1 MRTGIFG
8 GTFNPVHSGHVL
20 LAQTYIAALSLER
33 MLVIPTRIPPHKTGE
48 SLIPGENRLEM
59 CRLAFMQNPVCEV
72 SDIELRRPDKS
83 YTVDTL
89 EKLHRDFPNDEFYL
103 IMGSDMF
110 LTFTEWRRWQRISEL
125 AVVCVGAREKNLR
138 PALEGQ
144 SRLLCGYG
152 VRCRI
157 IDLDPIPISST
168 EVRAMA
174 KRGEPLDAVVPPAVA
189 GYIAENRLYQG

>member
-1 MRTGIFG
+1 
-8 GTFNPVHSGHVL
+8 
-20 LAQTYIAALSLER
+20 
-33 MLVIPTRIPPHKTGE
+33 
-48 SLIPGENRLEM
+48 
-59 CRLAFMQNPVCEV
+59 
-72 SDIELRRPDKS
+72 
-83 YTVDTL
+83 
-89 EKLHRDFPNDEFYL
+89 
-103 IMGSDMF
+103 MF

-157 IDLDPIPISST
+157 IDLDPMPISST